1 MNQGSSSQ
9 IAYSRRGGGRAR
21 RMSGFTLMELLVVI
35 SIVAILAGIGA
46 PSFRNITTSYRIA
59 GEVNGLLGDMRFA
72 RAEAIKEGQNVT
84 ICVSSDGLSCS
95 TTSTDWKTGW
105 VVFPVVAS
113 APTAAQNAASVLRVQ
128 AAFTGN
134 DTFVDQTLGTK
145 TVTFN
150 REGLISGLNGGAGAL
165 ISLHD
170 PAARVSYTRCLQIS
184 SVGSLQVV
192 QNSTLATCT

>member
-1 MNQGSSSQ
+1 MYHRPSSQ
-9 IAYSRRGGGRAR
+9 IASSRRGGRAAR
-21 RMSGFTLMELLVVI
+21 LAGFTLMELLVVI

-46 PSFRNITTSYRIA
+46 PSFKSITTSYRIA
-59 GEVNGLLGDMRFA
+59 GEVNGLLGDMQFA

-84 ICVSSDGLSCS
+84 ICVSSDGLTCS
-95 TTSTDWKTGW
+95 NSTDWKSGW
-105 VVFPVVAS
+105 VVFPVVPT

-128 AAFTGN
+128 APFSSN

-165 ISLHD
+165 ISLRD
-170 PAARVSYTRCLQIS
+170 PSARVSNTRCLQIS

-192 QNSTLATCT
+192 QNSTLGSCT

>member
-1 MNQGSSSQ
+1 MYHRPSSQ
-9 IAYSRRGGGRAR
+9 IAYSRRGAGRAAR
-21 RMSGFTLMELLVVI
+21 TSGFTLMELLVVI

-59 GEVNGLLGDMRFA
+59 GEVNGLLGDMQFA

-84 ICVSSDGLSCS
+84 ICVSSDGLTCAN
-95 TTSTDWKTGW
+95 STDWKSGW
-105 VVFPVVAS
+105 VVFPVVAT
-113 APTAAQNAASVLRVQ
+113 APTAAQNQASVLRVQ
-128 AAFTGN
+128 AAFTGS
-134 DTFVDQTLGTK
+134 DTFIDQTLGTR

-170 PAARVSYTRCLQIS
+170 PTARVAITRCLQIS

-192 QNSTLATCT
+192 QNSTLGSCT